1 MVKCFEYEILFHFR
15 YSDQISKLNQQHE
28 KEMNDLKKELNDRLK
43 SDDLSN
49 VAEDLKRFLIHSNK
63 ICYPV
68 IMQNCCTQRKALL
81 SWT

>member
-63 ICYPV
+63 IHF
-68 IMQNCCTQRKALL
+68 QL
-81 SWT
+81 